1 MHYLEAILQA
11 TPESVPHK
19 VVLTDGKNGETD
31 QKVNKYLQKRL
42 QANQV
47 QNIPPIQYAFRVL

>member
-31 QKVNKYLQKRL
+31 QKVNKDLQKRL
-42 QANQV
+42 QA
-47 QNIPPIQYAFRVL
+47 